1 MSTRASDGTPT
12 VPRYLDRAEA
22 VAPRIM
28 AGHRQRAADAAAG
41 IARLE
46 LLAAEQRHRAAD
58 LEYAAA
64 RRRLAEARTRV
75 DDLDTEALATVLR
88 SYQALIGVRSAAAST
103 RTP

>member
-12 VPRYLDRAEA
+12 VPRYLDRAET

-28 AGHRQRAADAAAG
+28 AGHRRRAAETAAG

-64 RRRLAEARTRV
+64 LRRLAEARTRV
-75 DDLDTEALATVLR
+75 DVLDTAALATVLR
-88 SYQALIGVRSAAAST
+88 SYQALIGVRRSTASGG
-103 RTP
+103 PP